1 VEGLIVPLTGSLFD
15 EANMTHA
22 IQTRGLT
29 KFYGQR
35 TVVRSLDLTIPTGC
49 VYGFLGRNGAG
60 KSTTIKMLTGMVQ
73 PDYGSA
79 EVLGQDVATQ
89 SPAMRTR
96 VAYIAEG
103 HPLYG
108 GMTINQLEQFSRPF
122 FPNWNRDLF
131 DRIIEHFELS
141 RKQKVRRFSNGQRA
155 QVSLAIA
162 LAPDPELLILDD
174 PTLGLDTVV
183 RRDFL
188 ESMIQIIQR
197 EGRTILF
204 SSHNLGDVERV
215 ADRIGV
221 LVDGVLRVDCPTD
234 QFKSTVKLVVVEFSG
249 TPPPMVEMPG
259 LVSSLINRNRWE
271 LVIAGYRDWHAEQLR
286 NLKATAIDVIEL
298 NLEDAFIAYTR
309 GRRRLFANDSP
320 AKSDESQRELLST
333 KH

>member
-1 VEGLIVPLTGSLFD
+1 
-15 EANMTHA
+15 MTNA
-22 IQTRGLT
+22 IQTHGLT
-29 KFYGQR
+29 KFYGKR
-35 TVVRSLDLTIPTGC
+35 AVVRSLDLAVPTGC

-60 KSTTIKMLTGMVQ
+60 KSTTIKMLTGMIH
-73 PDYGSA
+73 PDHGSA
-79 EVLGQDVATQ
+79 QVLGVDVAE
-89 SPAMRTR
+89 SDPGLRTR

-108 GMTINQLEQFSRPF
+108 GMSIHELEQFARPF
-122 FPNWNRDLF
+122 YPNWNGDLF
-131 DRIIEHFELS
+131 HRILEHFELP

-234 QFKSTVKLVVVEFSG
+234 QFKARLRLVIVEFG
-249 TPPPMVEMPG
+249 AAPPPLIELPG
-259 LVSSLINRNRWE
+259 LISGLINRTRWE
-271 LVIAGYRDWHAEQLR
+271 LVVVDFSDVQRESLER
-286 NLKATAIDVIEL
+286 LKPLAIDAVEP

-309 GRRRLFANDSP
+309 GRRRIFANDPPAAVSP
-320 AKSDESQRELLST
+320 GAGVVGTRA
-333 KH
+333 